1 MAEIKVFYN
10 EDCQLCPPYLEDIQR
25 CSKKFSHSCELLS
38 LQKNPL
44 DIIADLQLLRES
56 GHAISSLPFF
66 VVSDGE
72 HKYSYEGIF
81 PPKIISEILE
91 KFKS

>member
-10 EDCQLCPPYLEDIQR
+10 EDCQLCPPYLEDIEK

-72 HKYSYEGIF
+72 HKYSYEGILSTD
-81 PPKIISEILE
+81 IISEVLE

>member
-1 MAEIKVFYN
+1 MAKINVFYN

-25 CSKKFSHSCELLS
+25 SSKKFNHSCELAS

-44 DIIADLQLLRES
+44 DIIADLQLLREL
-56 GHAISSLPFF
+56 GHSISSLPFF

-72 HKYSYEGIF
+72 HQYSYEGIL
-81 PPKIISEILE
+81 PAKIISEVLE
-91 KFKS
+91 KFRS